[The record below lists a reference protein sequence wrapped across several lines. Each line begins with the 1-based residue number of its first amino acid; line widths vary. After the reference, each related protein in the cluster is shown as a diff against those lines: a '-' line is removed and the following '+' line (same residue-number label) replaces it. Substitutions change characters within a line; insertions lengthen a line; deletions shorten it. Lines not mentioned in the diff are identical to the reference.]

1 MQLRR
6 LRLMI
11 RVMLIPCMVAA
22 LVGCAS
28 HDTLYGRIYDGLRA
42 RDALIHPRMSPNAPP
57 SPAYAQY
64 TKMRGQH
71 LGQDADAGGC
81 RRDNS
86 TDARE

>member
-28 HDTLYGRIYDGLRA
+28 HDTLYG
-42 RDALIHPRMSPNAPP
+42 SPTTGSGPE
-57 SPAYAQY
+57 
-64 TKMRGQH
+64 MH
-71 LGQDADAGGC
+71 
-81 RRDNS
+81 
-86 TDARE
+86 